1 MERLIRLPL
10 RSSTNR
16 QERSPYFT
24 VSLVNWSIVRMT
36 AIESINEMPE
46 QQTAPR
52 VVGYYRR
59 GRYELRTED
68 SVHAWISAEKPVDV
82 LQ

>member
-1 MERLIRLPL
+1 
-10 RSSTNR
+10 
-16 QERSPYFT
+16 
-24 VSLVNWSIVRMT
+24 MT